1 MQTTNEFLDAVKQR
15 HGVTSDY
22 ALAKLLGVRH
32 TTISNYRTMRSRLD
46 DQMAIKV
53 AKLLEMPPE
62 AVMVAAHGERAKLP
76 EERELWERLWQRV
89 AAVLILGVGIT
100 GAPAP
105 AEASTA
111 QKFDNNQSGIQIMR
125 NNTSRVV
132 GQIYCSAPASLS
144 NSTICACPPSV
155 AHFSAVAPSEVFISV
170 YASALSSS
178 FTVPR

>member
-53 AKLLEMPPE
+53 ARLLDMPPE

-76 EERELWERLWQRV
+76 EERELWEKLWQKV

-100 GAPAP
+100 GAPVP
-105 AEASTA
+105 AEASQA
-111 QKFDNNQSGIQIMR
+111 QASEGICIML
-125 NNTSRVV
+125 N
-132 GQIYCSAPASLS
+132 
-144 NSTICACPPSV
+144 
-155 AHFSAVAPSEVFISV
+155 FSARVIRH
-170 YASALSSS
+170 SALRWKRQLSL
-178 FTVPR
+178 